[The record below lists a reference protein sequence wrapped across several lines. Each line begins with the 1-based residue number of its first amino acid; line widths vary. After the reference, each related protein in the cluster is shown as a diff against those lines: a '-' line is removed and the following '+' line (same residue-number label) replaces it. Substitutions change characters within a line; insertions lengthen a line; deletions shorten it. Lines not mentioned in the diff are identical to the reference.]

1 MHRIPCTPP
10 HIPPLSV
17 EDTDRPLWSVMIPVY
32 NCAQY
37 LTEALNSVLSQGILV
52 RDMQIEVVDDASTDT
67 DVAALVKSIGNGRV
81 KYFRQQENIGS
92 LRNFETCINR
102 ARGKLV
108 HILHG
113 DDKVR
118 EGYYAA
124 ITQLFQ
130 EYPEA
135 GAAFCR
141 HNCINETGQQV
152 YSQPLEMQQKGILS
166 NWLPKIAER
175 QRTQYAAIT
184 IRREVFEKL
193 GGFYGITYG
202 EDWEMWTRIARYYP
216 IAYTPAMLADY
227 RKHSSS
233 ISENKYL
240 SGQHIKDIAQAIE
253 LIQAHLPQR
262 QRKTILLKSKRYY
275 AHHCMKIANQ
285 LWRKLH
291 NQHVVETQVQQVLYL
306 NKEPWIYLKIAQVY
320 FKIFLYTLWR

>member
-1 MHRIPCTPP
+1 
-10 HIPPLSV
+10 
-17 EDTDRPLWSVMIPVY
+17 MIPVY
-32 NCAQY
+32 NCANY
-37 LTEALNSVLSQGILV
+37 LAETLNSVLSQAMPEK
-52 RDMQIEVVDDASTDT
+52 DMQIEVVDDASTDT
-67 DVAALVKSIGNGRV
+67 DVEALVKHIGNSRV
-81 KYFRQQENIGS
+81 KYFRQPENVGS

-102 ARGKLV
+102 AKGKLI

-118 EGYYAA
+118 TGYYSA
-124 ITQLFQ
+124 ISQLFRD
-130 EYPEA
+130 YPEA

-152 YSQPLEMQQKGILS
+152 YSQPSEMKQPGILN

-175 QRTQYAAIT
+175 QRTQYVAIT

-202 EDWEMWTRIARYYP
+202 EDWEMWARIAKHYP

-233 ISENKYL
+233 ISENKYRT
-240 SGQHIKDIAQAIE
+240 GQHIKDIAQAIE
-253 LIQAHLPQR
+253 LIQSHLPQS
-262 QRKTILLKSKRYY
+262 QRKTILQKSKRYY

-291 NQHVVETQVQQVLYL
+291 DQQVVDTQVKQVLYL
-306 NKEPWIYLKIAQVY
+306 HKEPWLYWKITQVY
-320 FKIFLYTLWR
+320 IKIFLHTLWRKVLQ